1 MDWDWI
7 AFGTWLAVAYV
18 CAFAFVGAALALR
31 KHRRAAPLS
40 VAAALFFASVGTV
53 TAQKGGGTNEP
64 PRLAAH
70 PVRAAAQTP
79 RPSAPAKVAKIN
91 ARGAWRDSF
100 LLDFGD
106 DFLFPFGTNR
116 LSSVEIFSQG
126 YARPRRRSAEFVADT
141 GLRAAIVPGVSSISV
156 ELTPSNSWRVEWTD
170 AAQNR
175 DTNTLV
181 SASIELMRNGD
192 VAVTTNGVTRTIP
205 RVHPHDLDGDGI
217 PDALDA
223 NPGVCDGDLFG
234 PQDALPPGANTNA
247 YCWVDLV
254 VHDADAEVVFS
265 GDGYSDLADP
275 HFMARA
281 EVTNRV
287 TILIGKGYE
296 VTCDEAIECVG
307 VSDEAIEVWNHD
319 ERSLHVSW
327 PVMIEYI
334 DGDEPQRGAPL
345 LRSRGAALRGNGAPG
360 GLSRRM
366 RVVPDWLGGEF
377 VWATNHCCGVSMSG
391 FSLLWNCGGD
401 CGCNGCEVCGDY
413 VYESYRIYAFGGSCG
428 CVPAEQEEPYRMEV
442 SASQSAVFFEKGTA
456 NWQTSDLSCSYQTD
470 CAGTFTL
477 TYSGDSCV
485 VRDSSLQTVS
495 SGFTWDVDGACE
507 GDMHFTVWSPTR
519 SSSPSG
525 TQFTVEFTPD
535 GGGSPMTGSANVTFV
550 EWETET
556 VETWPVN
563 RSRKELGVGERVH
576 VTFDPMIAFT
586 SFASENQSG
595 SVTPGGM
602 AAYMYTA
609 PTNAC
614 TDVVSFAT
622 ASGSGFSVSFSI
634 LEPTGNLV
642 VNITSNVVN
651 QVNVAGNFEILFDL
665 VLMPTNVSFSGRIQ
679 IVEVG
684 VVSTNAVGYFAD
696 PSREGLL
703 DHGQHGA
710 NVWITVG
717 EHNSSGSDTV
727 SPGSLLPPFSDGSFT
742 WPIPN
747 HWRMKGDFGS
757 GKLFCNDDQHF
768 AITTSGTSSVWKFGR
783 KGVRM
788 LNSDTLTITEEAIP

>member
-1 MDWDWI
+1 
-7 AFGTWLAVAYV
+7 VVYV
-18 CAFAFVGAALALR
+18 CTFAFVGAVLALR
-31 KHRRAAPLS
+31 RYRRAAPLS
-40 VAAALFFASVGTV
+40 VAAALFFACVGTV
-53 TAQKGGGTNEP
+53 VAQKGGGTNEP
-64 PRLAAH
+64 PRLAAR

-116 LSSVEIFSQG
+116 LSSVEIFTQG
-126 YARPRRRSAEFVADT
+126 YVRPSRRSSEIVADT

-156 ELTPSNSWRVEWTD
+156 ELTPSNSWRVVWTD

-181 SASIELMRNGD
+181 SASIELMRSGD

-205 RVHPHDLDGDGI
+205 RVHPNDLDDDGI

-223 NPGVCDGDLFG
+223 NPGVCDGDFFG

-319 ERSLHVSW
+319 ERSLHVRW

-334 DGDEPQRGAPL
+334 DGDEPQRGGSL

-391 FSLLWNCGGD
+391 FSLLWDCGGD
-401 CGCNGCEVCGDY
+401 CGCNGCEVRGDY
-413 VYESYRIYAFGGSCG
+413 VYDGYRIYAFGGSCG
-428 CVPAEQEEPYRMEV
+428 CVPPPAPDTPPGPTVSVSFSEKVLFYEDVFTNSLGIGVGPYC
-442 SASQSAVFFEKGTA
+442 ASNVV
-456 NWQTSDLSCSYQTD
+456 LSCSVYGGERGGALQLSLDDGGRLDMVDGDELPTGTVSIAPRETKSYSVVYESTRHSD
-470 CAGTFTL
+470 AEDDITATATFTETL
-477 TYSGDSCV
+477 SGDEITAEDSTTV
-485 VRDSSLQTVS
+485 VKLSSFAAAQR
-495 SGFTWDVDGACE
+495 
-507 GDMHFTVWSPTR
+507 PINQQR
-519 SSSPSG
+519 
-525 TQFTVEFTPD
+525 
-535 GGGSPMTGSANVTFV
+535 
-550 EWETET
+550 
-556 VETWPVN
+556 
-563 RSRKELGVGERVH
+563 RELGVGEAV
-576 VTFDPMIAFT
+576 MIYLEPAIQFEC
-586 SFASENQSG
+586 SAMSG
-595 SVTPGGM
+595 HARKSLSDII
-602 AAYMYTA
+602 YTA
-609 PTNAC
+609 PKDGGNDYVYVNAKGVVHDIWYGIVEPGRFYTYVASTNVDAYAGESGGFSITFC
-614 TDVVSFAT
+614 RRLLPTYVSFAN
-622 ASGSGFSVSFSI
+622 VQL
-634 LEPTGNLV
+634 LELPRT
-642 VNITSNVVN
+642 
-651 QVNVAGNFEILFDL
+651 
-665 VLMPTNVSFSGRIQ
+665 
-679 IVEVG
+679 
-684 VVSTNAVGYFAD
+684 STNAVGYYAQT
-696 PSREGLL
+696 SKAHLL
-703 DHGQHGA
+703 DHGDHGA
-710 NVWITVG
+710 GEWIDVD
-717 EHNSSGSDTV
+717 ERNRMYDTAGV
-727 SPGSLLPPFSDGSFT
+727 EINNPPWLDGGSFT
-742 WPIPN
+742 WPIPVA
-747 HWRMKGDFGS
+747 WR
-757 GKLFCNDDQHF
+757 
-768 AITTSGTSSVWKFGR
+768 V
-783 KGVRM
+783 
-788 LNSDTLTITEEAIP
+788 